1 MTESL
6 DARIARLRTTA
17 PKTRKKEAP
26 IRYLN
31 IQLTDVEMMT
41 LVERA
46 QVAGVGVAVFASE
59 FVRKGLA

>member
-1 MTESL
+1 MAESL
-6 DARIARLRTTA
+6 DARITRLRTTA

-26 IRYLN
+26 VRYLN

-46 QVAGVGVAVFASE
+46 QDAGVGVAVFASG